1 MDELQVYAR
10 TRERRQHEANPLD
23 HGLSQAFQVVGWRE
37 HEILVAEG
45 HYRCPDCRRADAL
58 EMMSAPDRSVV
69 SPE

>member
-1 MDELQVYAR
+1 MDESQVNPKAH
-10 TRERRQHEANPLD
+10 ERRRHEANPLD

-58 EMMSAPDRSVV
+58 EMSIAGIH
-69 SPE
+69 EH